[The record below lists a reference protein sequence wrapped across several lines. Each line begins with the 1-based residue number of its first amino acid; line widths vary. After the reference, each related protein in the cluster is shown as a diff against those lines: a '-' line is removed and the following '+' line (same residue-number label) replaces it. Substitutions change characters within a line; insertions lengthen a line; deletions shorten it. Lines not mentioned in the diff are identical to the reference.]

1 MSRSSSVPITQKDL
15 SSFLR
20 KSMGYPGK
28 MHHRIAILE
37 KGLPVEWLRQIW
49 QMCKDYIRVKKSVTD
64 LDAAITL

>member
-1 MSRSSSVPITQKDL
+1 
-15 SSFLR
+15 
-20 KSMGYPGK
+20 MGYPGK

-49 QMCKDYIRVKKSVTD
+49 LMCKDYIRVKKSVTD